1 MIALIVWIITGIL
14 AGLVAGKLTNRGG
27 GGWLIN
33 LLLGIIGGIVGGW
46 LFSLLG
52 IGSLTGNEWLDPFIT
67 AVAGAAVVLWVWGLI
82 KK

>member
-1 MIALIVWIITGIL
+1 MISLIVCIITGIL

-33 LLLGIIGGIVGGW
+33 LVLGILGGVVGGW
-46 LFSLLG
+46 LFGLLD
-52 IGSLTGNEWLDPFIT
+52 IGALTGNQWLDPFIT
-67 AVAGAAVVLWVWGLI
+67 VVVGAAVILWIWSLI